1 MKGTLIDASNNWR
14 CNLDQVTIL
23 GRNTECQIHI
33 DDPRVSRRHAMIR
46 HQDNGFWFYDLGSFN
61 GSLLNGSR
69 VATTRKLNNG
79 DILELADHSYRFEEE
94 TDSSSAQND
103 EILGS
108 ATIALI
114 RSTKVIILVS
124 DIKGFTGLSEN
135 LPPDE
140 LARTIG
146 QWYRDCDQLLT
157 RHGATVDK
165 FIGDS
170 VLAYWTNTCPEQRLA
185 ALKAS
190 RDLREVC
197 NRIYSEHRDVFDQV
211 HQGFSAGVALHLGE
225 VAYGGMSQSEFTLVG
240 DPVNLTFRLESLTRD
255 LDESVLASCAFF
267 NDWPEGE
274 QYINKLGPHKVKGR
288 AQLVDVCA
296 ITSFPEG

>member
-1 MKGTLIDASNNWR
+1 MKGTLIDTASNLH
-14 CNLDQVTIL
+14 CDLIPVTIL
-23 GRNTECQIHI
+23 GRNAECQLHI

-61 GSLLNGSR
+61 GCLLNGNR
-69 VATTRKLNNG
+69 VTTTIKLNNG
-79 DILELADHSYRFEEE
+79 DMLELADHIYRFEEE
-94 TDSSSAQND
+94 VDASSEQN
-103 EILGS
+103 EELLGN

-114 RSTKVIILVS
+114 RSTQVIILVS

-135 LPPDE
+135 MPPDE

-170 VLAYWTNTCPEQRLA
+170 VLAYWTSTGPAQRLA

-190 RDLREVC
+190 RDLLEAC
-197 NRIYSEHRDVFDQV
+197 QRIHTGHRDILDQI
-211 HQGFSAGVALHLGE
+211 HQDFSAGVALHLGE
-225 VAYGGMSQSEFTLVG
+225 VAYGGMSQSEFTLIG
-240 DPVNLTFRLESLTRD
+240 DPVNLTFRLENLTRT
-255 LDESVLASCAFF
+255 LDRSALASSAFF
-267 NDWPEGE
+267 KDWPEGE
-274 QYINKLGPHKVKGR
+274 PYFEKLGPHKVKGR
-288 AQLVDVCA
+288 AQLVEVCA
-296 ITSFPEG
+296 VTSFPEG